1 MQILERI
8 KRVLG
13 LSKKNR
19 FSAPGVE
26 TGRGTFRFDEREK
39 RQQRQRK
46 TLLKKLN
53 QYWGRRSELQ
63 QRSYQN
69 EQKRTIPRKLLL
81 VCCLAAALVLFQQSG
96 GIGLFGILLQDIDYF
111 KLTSIQVE
119 GCYNSTADEIRKAS
133 GIRISSSIFSADEA
147 EVARRV
153 KENSLWVK
161 RVTVTRQ
168 WPDTVILNVEEYE
181 PYALIAVG
189 NDEVAELYYIDRY
202 GTTFIKTDYG
212 MDLDYPVITGLE
224 SEADSDE
231 LGRQLKA
238 PLDLLKLIGSNN
250 PNLPIQSISEVHVDE
265 EEGMVLHLVEHPFP
279 IFFGS
284 EEIRKKYYR
293 LRKVLEMLYK
303 PRKTGM
309 DIGRVAYIKMD
320 YLEEK
325 VIVGYSES

>member
-8 KRVLG
+8 KKVLG
-13 LSKKNR
+13 RSKKNR
-19 FSAPGVE
+19 FSAPGVA
-26 TGRGTFRFDEREK
+26 TGRETFRFDEREK
-39 RQQRQRK
+39 RQRR

-53 QYWGRRSELQ
+53 QYWGRKGEIRRS
-63 QRSYQN
+63 SYQS
-69 EQKRTIPRKLLL
+69 EQKSTVLRKVLLGG
-81 VCCLAAALVLFQQSG
+81 CLIAALVLFQKSG
-96 GIGLFGILLQDIDYF
+96 GIGLFGILLQDLDYF
-111 KLTSIQVE
+111 KLTTIRVE

-133 GIRISSSIFSADEA
+133 GIKVSSSLFSADEA
-147 EVARRV
+147 KVAALV
-153 KENSLWVK
+153 KENSLWVD

-168 WPDTVILNVEEYE
+168 WPDTVILKIEEYK

-189 NDEVAELYYIDRY
+189 DEESAALYYVDRH
-202 GTTFIKTDYG
+202 GNTFIKTDYG

-224 SEADSDE
+224 NEIDPDDAV
-231 LGRQLKA
+231 RQLEA
-238 PLDLLKLIGSNN
+238 PLDLLRLIGSNN
-250 PNLPIQSISEVHVDE
+250 PNLPIQSISEIHVDE
-265 EEGMVLHLVEHPFP
+265 EEGMVIYLVEHPFP

-284 EEIRKKYYR
+284 EDIRKKYYR